1 MPLEGEPTLLKR
13 AAAGDDDA
21 IAAIVSWY
29 GPALTRFVDSI
40 VGEALSAEEV
50 AQDAFLRALQRLD
63 GLRTT
68 ERFQNWLWT
77 IARYS
82 ALDALRRHRSR
93 MAGHTESDVVL
104 ELRPATDAPADLWM
118 ERESLAERTRDAVS
132 GLSSDAREILELRYA
147 QQMSYD
153 EISRHLGL
161 TSMQVK
167 ARLARARKKARS
179 KLEFIVDDWKRIL
192 NELP

>member
-13 AAAGDDDA
+13 AAEGDEAA
-21 IAAIVSWY
+21 IASIVSWY

-40 VGEALSAEEV
+40 VGEALSAEEI
-50 AQDAFLRALQRLD
+50 AQDSFLRAFEKLD
-63 GLRTT
+63 RLRTT
-68 ERFQNWLWT
+68 ERFSNWLWS
-77 IARYS
+77 IARCS

-93 MAGHTESDVVL
+93 TEGHVTTDVVL
-104 ELRPATDAPADLWM
+104 EHRPSTDAPADLWM
-118 ERESLAERTRDAVS
+118 ERESLAERTRQAVS
-132 GLSSDAREILELRYA
+132 GLSGDAREILELRYA

-153 EISRHLGL
+153 EISQKLGL
-161 TSMQVK
+161 TPMQVK

-192 NELP
+192 NELS